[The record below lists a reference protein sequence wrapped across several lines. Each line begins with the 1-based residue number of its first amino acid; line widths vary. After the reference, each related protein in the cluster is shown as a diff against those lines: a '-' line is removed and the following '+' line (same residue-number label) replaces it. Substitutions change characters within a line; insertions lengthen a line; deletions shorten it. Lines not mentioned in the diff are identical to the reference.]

1 MPPEARGCSPFPG
14 AHVSVSSCIS
24 ALLRQGAFL
33 GVLYYAAVPP
43 VFSQVASDCR
53 PASGDAQALL
63 DRGIGTT
70 GMRRLGRPAIG
81 LRVSEMVA
89 QDFQSDRPYPPF
101 LQEGRNATLWYFPET
116 ELETTPGQ
124 ALDPFGPRPLFAAWS
139 SARGS
144 WMARDG
150 KWFPVPALHRF
161 TSVSRPLNAWA
172 VLAEWRSDS
181 GVRVTGRCT
190 VRDFSRLRLTRTGP
204 LGEERLYLEPSSGL
218 PIQYER
224 SEDDPHHLWGR
235 QAVAYVYSNWFTA
248 GAGLYPMSSFRLV
261 DGAVQVSRT
270 VAALPADSA
279 APTPPALA
287 DTLDM
292 RRAAPAPEPRPDTI
306 RISPT
311 TVVLRTRFYRNVV
324 TLARDTIFLLD
335 AQYSGEARARNDSAW
350 IATLFPGK
358 HPVVLVVSD
367 LAWPHIAGVRS
378 WVAMGATVVAHR
390 SAKPF
395 LSQVVERRWREAPD
409 LLERRRASAR
419 FRFLAVDDSL
429 SLGGGAVRV
438 YPINGI
444 GSEGSLMSWIAADR
458 FLFPG
463 DYVQGLEG
471 PSMAY
476 AAEVVAA
483 SRRVGIAPERFA
495 AMHMDVTRW
504 ADLEAALAP
513 PSSN

>member
-1 MPPEARGCSPFPG
+1 M
-14 AHVSVSSCIS
+14 SVSSCIS
-24 ALLRQGAFL
+24 ALMRPGVIL
-33 GVLYYAAVPP
+33 GVLYYVAVPP
-43 VFSQVASDCR
+43 AFSQAASDCR
-53 PASGDAQALL
+53 PASGDAPALL
-63 DRGIGTT
+63 DRGIATT
-70 GMRRLGRPAIG
+70 GMRRLGRPALG
-81 LRVSEMVA
+81 LRVSEMVS
-89 QDFQSDRPYPPF
+89 QDYQSDRPYPPF
-101 LQEGRNATLWYFPET
+101 LQEGHSATLWYFPESG
-116 ELETTPGQ
+116 LETTPGE
-124 ALDPFGPRPLFAAWS
+124 ALDPFGPRPMFAAWS

-144 WMARDG
+144 WMARAG
-150 KWFPVPALHRF
+150 QWLPVPALHRF
-161 TSVSRPLNAWA
+161 ISVTRPLNAWA
-172 VLAEWRSDS
+172 VLAEWRTDS
-181 GVRVTGRCT
+181 TVRVTGRCT
-190 VRDFSRLRLTRTGP
+190 VRDFSRVRLTRTGP
-204 LGEERLYLEPSSGL
+204 LGEERLYLEPASGL

-224 SEDDPHHLWGR
+224 GEDDPHQLWGR

-261 DGAVQVSRT
+261 DGAVQISRT
-270 VAALPADSA
+270 VASLPADSA
-279 APTPPALA
+279 PPQAPALA
-287 DTLDM
+287 DTIDM
-292 RRAAPAPEPRPDTI
+292 RRAAAAPEPRPDTV
-306 RISPT
+306 RIGAT

-350 IATLFPGK
+350 IATLFPGR

-390 SAKPF
+390 SARPF
-395 LSQVVERRWREAPD
+395 LEQVIARRWREAPD
-409 LLERRRASAR
+409 LLERRRAQAK
-419 FRFLAVDDSL
+419 FRFVAVDDSL

-444 GSEGSLMSWIAADR
+444 GSEGSLMSWIPADR

-483 SRRVGIAPERFA
+483 TRRVGVTPERFA
-495 AMHMDVTRW
+495 AMHMNVTPW
-504 ADLEAALAP
+504 ADLEAALR
-513 PSSN
+513 PSSTN